1 MQHHPCA
8 EPHSGEVFFVGSM
21 TGDNSAVP
29 TEDQVFD
36 YRRGQ
41 LPAGVRD
48 LHRARPGTA
57 SSWTWAS
64 SGRRAEGWGDG
75 DRGVICYVY
84 NVDESTSTGS
94 VKATP

>member
-8 EPHSGEVFFVGSM
+8 EPHSGEVFYVGAM

-36 YRRGQ
+36 YVGPNC
-41 LPAGVRD
+41 LPAFETYTGETYDGVVQD
-48 LHRARPGTA
+48 VGFFRPTD
-57 SSWTWAS
+57 
-64 SGRRAEGWGDG
+64 EGWGDG